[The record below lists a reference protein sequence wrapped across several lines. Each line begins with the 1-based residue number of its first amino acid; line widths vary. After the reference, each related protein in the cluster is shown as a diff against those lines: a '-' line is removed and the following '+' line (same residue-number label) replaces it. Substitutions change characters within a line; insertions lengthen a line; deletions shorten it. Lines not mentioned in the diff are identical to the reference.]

1 MNCPDKLIDVIG
13 ITTKSKAEMRVHN
26 AVVYKVTVVCLC
38 EFHTKPKDAQQRKN
52 IHFHLPL

>member
-26 AVVYKVTVVCLC
+26 AVVYKITVACLC
-38 EFHTKPKDAQQRKN
+38 EFQTKQQRKN